1 MPEADTTIPIEDDF
15 DYEAKPRITT
25 KRIVMVAGALVALY
39 AAYLGMNHGPAIDA
53 VNEGGVTYDPISFH
67 MLGGYNPTRWG
78 EVSETESIDDAI
90 PESIKNLDGKPIVI
104 QGYMMPIVT
113 REGRAQEFLLMRSMK
128 SCCYGKP
135 PKLNEIIYVK
145 MEGAGADYQHERLTI
160 VYGEIE
166 VGEKLQG
173 QKLAKTLYR
182 MKGIGVKPAGG

>member
-1 MPEADTTIPIEDDF
+1 MPEADTTIPVEDDF
-15 DYEAKPRITT
+15 DYEAKPWITT
-25 KRIVMVAGALVALY
+25 KRFVMVVGALAMLY
-39 AAYLGMNHGPAIDA
+39 AAYLGMNRGPDIDA
-53 VNEGGVTYDPISFH
+53 VSEGGVTYEPISFH

-90 PESIKNLDGKPIVI
+90 PDSVKNLNGRPIVI

-113 REGRAQEFLLMRSMK
+113 RGGRAQEFLLMRSMK
-128 SCCYGKP
+128 SCCYGRP

-145 MEGAGADYQHERLTI
+145 MEGDGADYKHERLTI

-173 QKLAKTLYR
+173 KKLAKSLYR
-182 MKGIGVKPAGG
+182 MKGIGVKQVGG